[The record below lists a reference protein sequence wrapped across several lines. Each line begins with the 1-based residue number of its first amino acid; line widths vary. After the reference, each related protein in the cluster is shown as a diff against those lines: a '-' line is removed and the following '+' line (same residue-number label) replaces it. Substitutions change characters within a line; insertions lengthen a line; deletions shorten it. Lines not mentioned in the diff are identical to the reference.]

1 MKRKKRIK
9 LEEVVVEALRLLPR
23 GVDVP
28 SFTNWVTE
36 TLEQNKTLPRVRNKY
51 EKDFIPSKGLEGIQ
65 TSTTPDATS
74 DR

>member
-9 LEEVVVEALRLLPR
+9 FEEVVVEALRLLPR

-36 TLEQNKTLPRVRNKY
+36 TIEQNKTLPRVRNGY
-51 EKDFIPSKGLEGIQ
+51 EKNNIRTKGVQALQ
-65 TSTTPDATS
+65 ASTTPDATS